1 MHNAP
6 IFDRG
11 VVYSCK
17 RELKN
22 PLASTLVHMKP
33 IDLDEKLSRFSDH
46 WSPRIIA
53 SVNGHEVKLAK
64 FSGSFHWHS
73 HAEADEMFVV
83 LKGSFTME
91 FRDHSVE
98 LSEGQMIVVPQGV
111 EHRPVA
117 EAECSV
123 MLVEPAG
130 LLNTGDGEESDRTT
144 SGTWIDNDDP
154 ASD

>member
-1 MHNAP
+1 
-6 IFDRG
+6 
-11 VVYSCK
+11 
-17 RELKN
+17 
-22 PLASTLVHMKP
+22 MKP
-33 IDLDEKLSRFSDH
+33 IDLDEKLSRFNDH

-53 SVNGHEVKLAK
+53 SVNGQEIKLVK
-64 FSGSFHWHS
+64 FSGSFDWHS
-73 HAEADEMFVV
+73 HADADEMFVV

-91 FRDHSVE
+91 FRDHSVQ
-98 LSEGQMIVVPQGV
+98 LSQGQMIVVPQGV

-130 LLNTGDGEESDRTT
+130 LLNTGDREESARTT

>member
-1 MHNAP
+1 
-6 IFDRG
+6 
-11 VVYSCK
+11 
-17 RELKN
+17 
-22 PLASTLVHMKP
+22 MKP
-33 IDLDEKLSRFSDH
+33 IDLDEKLSRFNDH

-53 SVNGHEVKLAK
+53 SVNGQEVKLVK
-64 FSGSFHWHS
+64 FFGSFDWHS
-73 HAEADEMFVV
+73 HADADEMFVV

-98 LSEGQMIVVPQGV
+98 LSQGQMIVVPQGV

-130 LLNTGDGEESDRTT
+130 LLNTGDGEASDHT
-144 SGTWIDNDDP
+144 SSGIWIANDDLP
-154 ASD
+154 SE